1 MFGNQENMRR
11 NPEDDARSGFHAMFG
26 LIIANFVVFVI
37 QHMMSGSDLSEDFA
51 LSVASIKQLEIWRF
65 FTAMFLHEGF
75 GHFFFNMFGLYIFG
89 SLAAPVLGAKKFLLL
104 YFSAGLLGNILW
116 FAVNWNHDNYALI
129 GASGC
134 VMGVIL
140 ASAMLL
146 PDIPMLLLFIPF
158 PIKLKTLAS
167 VYIIIEV
174 ICQITNP
181 GGHTA
186 YLAHIFGFVF
196 GYLFMRIVC
205 KEQIAWDPLKALFG
219 SRKDQQN
226 GLPPGWKVSGPAFR
240 QPGSSVSRDEVQ
252 RLLIK
257 LSREGI
263 NALTE
268 EEQATLR
275 RAREEIMNRR

>member
-1 MFGNQENMRR
+1 MEKIYISLVNRIGNNIDVAKEASAAKDSA
-11 NPEDDARSGFHAMFG
+11 E
-26 LIIANFVVFVI
+26 LI
-37 QHMMSGSDLSEDFA
+37 
-51 LSVASIKQLEIWRF
+51 
-65 FTAMFLHEGF
+65 
-75 GHFFFNMFGLYIFG
+75 
-89 SLAAPVLGAKKFLLL
+89 
-104 YFSAGLLGNILW
+104 
-116 FAVNWNHDNYALI
+116 
-129 GASGC
+129 ASGDK
-134 VMGVIL
+134 
-140 ASAMLL
+140 

-167 VYIIIEV
+167 AYIIIEV
-174 ICQITNP
+174 ISQITNP

-186 YLAHIFGFVF
+186 YLAHILGFVF

-275 RAREEIMNRR
+275 RAREEMMNRR